1 MAAHNLFTPAF
12 GGLPQMFFG
21 RKRELAFAADAIT
34 NANSPHK
41 AFFITGNRGCGKTT
55 LLEKISSLASEHG
68 WISVDVHSA
77 HTSRAIIEALA
88 GGTQK
93 TVAKD
98 ASPSAFGMSVGGI
111 STSTT
116 TEYSEASLARLI
128 VDRCRSLSVHKG
140 ILVTVDEI
148 QKVPEEDAENLCA
161 SAQIALRK
169 GLPLML
175 VLAGLPLSKEKVAS
189 YPGCTFMQRAYDLQI
204 GCLEVDETIEAFD
217 DVFARM
223 PEYQVSSD
231 AIWEAGLFSQ
241 GYPYL
246 MQLIGYYAVERA
258 KERLVGGHAP
268 ITSDLMRS
276 VEPVALLAYRENV
289 LVPVLSKL
297 PPSLTDYLRAMC
309 EVEGEDG
316 RARTGDVARRLGKR
330 ASQVSGYRA
339 RLIKRRLIEADGQG
353 YARLLLPHVDSFYR
367 DEIAVVEQKD
377 PNQQW
382 NRHRR

>member
-1 MAAHNLFTPAF
+1 M
-12 GGLPQMFFG
+12 
-21 RKRELAFAADAIT
+21 
-34 NANSPHK
+34 
-41 AFFITGNRGCGKTT
+41 
-55 LLEKISSLASEHG
+55 
-68 WISVDVHSA
+68 
-77 HTSRAIIEALA
+77 
-88 GGTQK
+88 
-93 TVAKD
+93 
-98 ASPSAFGMSVGGI
+98 
-111 STSTT
+111 
-116 TEYSEASLARLI
+116 
-128 VDRCRSLSVHKG
+128 
-140 ILVTVDEI
+140 
-148 QKVPEEDAENLCA
+148 
-161 SAQIALRK
+161 
-169 GLPLML
+169 
-175 VLAGLPLSKEKVAS
+175 
-189 YPGCTFMQRAYDLQI
+189 
-204 GCLEVDETIEAFD
+204 
-217 DVFARM
+217 
-223 PEYQVSSD
+223 
-231 AIWEAGLFSQ
+231 
-241 GYPYL
+241 
-246 MQLIGYYAVERA
+246 
-258 KERLVGGHAP
+258 GGHAP